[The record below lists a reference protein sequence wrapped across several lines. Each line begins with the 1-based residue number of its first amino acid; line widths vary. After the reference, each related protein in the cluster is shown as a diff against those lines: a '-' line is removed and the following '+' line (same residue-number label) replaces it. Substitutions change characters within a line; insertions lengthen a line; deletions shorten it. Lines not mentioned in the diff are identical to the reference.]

1 MRTCFCV
8 LACDD
13 CLASSPPPLLT
24 SSLRVEGGKHSD
36 VISRQLED
44 TEDATDD
51 DDEVAPN

>member
-1 MRTCFCV
+1 MRTRFCV

-13 CLASSPPPLLT
+13 CLASSPPAHII
-24 SSLRVEGGKHSD
+24 SASGGGKHSD